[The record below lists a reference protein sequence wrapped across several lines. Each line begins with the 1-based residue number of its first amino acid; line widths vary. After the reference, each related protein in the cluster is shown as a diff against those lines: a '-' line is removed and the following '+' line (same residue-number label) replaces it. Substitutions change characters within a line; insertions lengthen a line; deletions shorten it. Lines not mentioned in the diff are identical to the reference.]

1 MRRVTCPCGAKFE
14 ARSTRAVYCSQA
26 CRKRGSRAGVSVSRS
41 TTAAVPSPAAEA
53 AVEAAGE
60 LERTSVTAA
69 VIAELDEANALGSA
83 SGLAAVKL
91 AQLIDSAT
99 LMQGASVAAWT
110 KELRALIDRATE
122 TAPTAEVDPIDEIER
137 KRRERR
143 GA

>member
-1 MRRVTCPCGAKFE
+1 M
-14 ARSTRAVYCSQA
+14 
-26 CRKRGSRAGVSVSRS
+26 
-41 TTAAVPSPAAEA
+41 
-53 AVEAAGE
+53 EAAGE
-60 LERTSVTAA
+60 LERSSVTAA

-110 KELRALIDRATE
+110 KELRASIEQALTK
-122 TAPTAEVDPIDEIER
+122 APAVEVDPIDEIER
-137 KRRERR
+137 KRAERRR